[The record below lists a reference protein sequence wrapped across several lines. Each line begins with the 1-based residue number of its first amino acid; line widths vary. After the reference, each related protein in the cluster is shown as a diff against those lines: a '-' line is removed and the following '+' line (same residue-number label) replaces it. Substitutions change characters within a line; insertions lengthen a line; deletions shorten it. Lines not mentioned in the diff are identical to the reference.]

1 MARIGFVHWKPE
13 EGEEGI
19 KVLAAAGFEV
29 LQAPTAGPDLFRALE
44 S

>member
-1 MARIGFVHWKPE
+1 MQSVLEKPE

-19 KVLAAAGFEV
+19 KVISSDFLFNRKV
-29 LQAPTAGPDLFRALE
+29 LL